1 MKKESAFPFEEKHFG
16 SDPSYHL
23 GMSKRY
29 WTAVMIA
36 GALINNKAVERQARD
51 QTIKDQ
57 FGSIAKT
64 SYSIAEALIEQE
76 DK

>member
-36 GALINNKAVERQARD
+36 QA
-51 QTIKDQ
+51 I
-57 FGSIAKT
+57 T
-64 SYSIAEALIEQE
+64 SGHQASSDNRIMSANEITKLSFEFADAILEQE
-76 DK
+76 DKT